1 MSIINI
7 INIIIINLMM
17 MLTTNESLHDLVI
30 YTFEMKT
37 QQAFQR
43 YISNVIIIVLVVLP
57 QLFLANASPTP

>member
-30 YTFEMKT
+30 YTFEIKT

-57 QLFLANASPTP
+57 QEFLANASPTP